1 MHSWFLPLLASLLP
15 TTSLKV
21 PKTHGVP
28 PQFLHCYTSE
38 GSGTW
43 GPGRAWTVSN
53 GFHGHSSTTT
63 IVTAQTGATNLGT
76 FSSPSESRA
85 HRSSTVGTGACPDIQ
100 FYYKNEGHISASIVV
115 PGQAVEPDCCD
126 GLDEP
131 SGVYENACKE
141 VGEDH
146 RVDAERNLRKTVKFQ
161 ASKTNKIGR
170 STFNYHDTSRLPQT
184 PSNPPL
190 HSIIHRL
197 SSTVSNSRHART

>member
-1 MHSWFLPLLASLLP
+1 MHSWLLPLLASLLP
-15 TTSLKV
+15 TTALKV

-43 GPGRAWTVSN
+43 TCLDGSQRIPWTSVDN
-53 GFHGHSSTTT
+53 DYCDCTD
-63 IVTAQTGATNLGT
+63 
-76 FSSPSESRA
+76 
-85 HRSSTVGTGACPDIQ
+85 RSDEPGTGACPDPQ
-100 FYYKNEGHISASIVV
+100 FYRKNEGHISASIPSSRLNDEICL

-141 VGEDH
+141 VGEDY

-184 PSNPPL
+184 PLNPPL